1 MNMAAT
7 WAGLATRPAASLT
20 RHSLAVVLAGGRG
33 SRLGDLTAQRAKPA
47 VPFGGSARIIDFALS
62 NALNSGIRRVGIATQ
77 YKAFS
82 LIQHLH
88 RAWSFLRPERNES
101 LDILPASQRV
111 AEDRWYQ
118 GTADAV
124 YQNLDILST
133 YDCEQVIVLAGDHV
147 YKMDYS
153 VILAEQAES
162 GADVVIACLEVPRE
176 EASAFGVV
184 DVDEHD
190 RIVRFIEKPND
201 PPGMPDKPDRSFVSM
216 GIYVFRTDFLFD
228 LLRQDAENEDSGH
241 DFGHDL
247 IPYIVR
253 HGHARVHRFSRSC
266 VKSTPRADDYW
277 RDVGTL
283 DTYFEANLDLT
294 NVLPQFDLY
303 DADWPIWTSMEMLP
317 PAKFVHDVDGRRGY
331 ATGSLVSPGCIV
343 SGATVRNSLLSS
355 RVRVKSYAQLD
366 RVVALPGTVIG
377 QQARLRDVILDGDL
391 VVPRGLVVGE
401 DPAHDAERFH
411 RTEKGVC
418 LITREMLERLE

>member
-1 MNMAAT
+1 
-7 WAGLATRPAASLT
+7 
-20 RHSLAVVLAGGRG
+20 
-33 SRLGDLTAQRAKPA
+33 
-47 VPFGGSARIIDFALS
+47 
-62 NALNSGIRRVGIATQ
+62 
-77 YKAFS
+77 
-82 LIQHLH
+82 
-88 RAWSFLRPERNES
+88 
-101 LDILPASQRV
+101 
-111 AEDRWYQ
+111 
-118 GTADAV
+118 
-124 YQNLDILST
+124 
-133 YDCEQVIVLAGDHV
+133 
-147 YKMDYS
+147 
-153 VILAEQAES
+153 
-162 GADVVIACLEVPRE
+162 
-176 EASAFGVV
+176 
-184 DVDEHD
+184 
-190 RIVRFIEKPND
+190 
-201 PPGMPDKPDRSFVSM
+201 
-216 GIYVFRTDFLFD
+216 
-228 LLRQDAENEDSGH
+228 
-241 DFGHDL
+241 
-247 IPYIVR
+247 
-253 HGHARVHRFSRSC
+253 VHRFSRSC

-418 LITREMLERLE
+418 LITREMLERLG